1 MALSIA
7 MLSVRNSLKFLRSL
21 IPFLQMCGL
30 NILASSYFT
39 AIGNAKISIIISA
52 LRGLVFVGIGILVLP
67 AVFGIDAIWY
77 DVPIAEICTL
87 SVSFWLVRRSL
98 FNNRSN

>member
-1 MALSIA
+1 M
-7 MLSVRNSLKFLRSL
+7 
-21 IPFLQMCGL
+21 
-30 NILASSYFT
+30 
-39 AIGNAKISIIISA
+39 
-52 LRGLVFVGIGILVLP
+52 RGLVFVGIGILVLP